1 MVTDQ
6 IDMHA
11 MMRVYAEE
19 AVTLA
24 REEFEVAIDYSEMSL
39 SDADQILAAIHD
51 ALPKDT
57 GGDFEE
63 DSPLQQWVQ
72 ELAVIWG
79 AYLGEVL
86 LRYWRGAWT
95 LNVPADHAEATAV
108 QIGDVLVYP
117 ISKVYQRL
125 VSDKDAGLVVFYE
138 EVRWELSRITGW
150 GPRVMPAVAG

>member
-6 IDMHA
+6 IDLHA

-19 AVTLA
+19 AVILA

-39 SDADQILAAIHD
+39 SDADQILVAIHD

-63 DSPLQQWVQ
+63 DGPLHQWVQ

-86 LRYWRGAWT
+86 LHYWRGEWT

-125 VSDKDAGLVVFYE
+125 TSNQDTGLVIFYE
-138 EVRWELSRITGW
+138 EVRWELSRTTGW
-150 GPRVMPAVAG
+150 GPRVIPAVAG

>member
-63 DSPLQQWVQ
+63 EKNCNS
-72 ELAVIWG
+72 
-79 AYLGEVL
+79 
-86 LRYWRGAWT
+86 R
-95 LNVPADHAEATAV
+95 AED
-108 QIGDVLVYP
+108 G
-117 ISKVYQRL
+117 
-125 VSDKDAGLVVFYE
+125 
-138 EVRWELSRITGW
+138 
-150 GPRVMPAVAG
+150 